1 MAEATVKPMMAVMN
15 TRLRP
20 NRPASHPV
28 IGVMIADA
36 TM

>member
-1 MAEATVKPMMAVMN
+1 MEATVKPATAVMN

-20 NRPASHPV
+20 NLAASRPVNGMQMA
-28 IGVMIADA
+28 AA